1 MLLVDTQDDVAIEER
16 KTRVMIKC
24 FLPIMMV
31 VITDHGIIVWH
42 HSGGIILV
50 VATMTTMRI
59 ISLFYRQYHWLGL
72 PITMMITIFIGGT
85 VKGS

>member
-1 MLLVDTQDDVAIEER
+1 MFPTYHDGR
-16 KTRVMIKC
+16 N
-24 FLPIMMV
+24 
-31 VITDHGIIVWH
+31 HGSWYYCVRH